1 MAYVISSCGSGTTG
15 TPTEPILASVV
26 IPVMD
31 NGQVFTESITV
42 AGIGANDVCG
52 ISYTPTIDI
61 TNGISVYVGKNAGK
75 FDIIVENQT
84 GASTQSFTLN
94 LRLKIIL

>member
-1 MAYVISSCGSGTTG
+1 MVNCCSTTPV

-26 IPVMD
+26 VDPMD

-84 GASTQSFTLN
+84 GASTPSFTLN